1 MSPAAPTR
9 VLLAD
14 DHTLVRRGLR
24 LILEAEPDL
33 TVVAEA
39 GTGAEAVRQA
49 GTGVDIAVLDVSM
62 PILTG
67 LQAAAEIG
75 RRHPSVRRV
84 LLSMHS
90 NEQYLCEAAA
100 SGACGYVLKDAVD
113 EELVDACRAAARG
126 EGFVFPRAISAAARK
141 RVASAAAGDGLYEGP
156 LSSREREVL
165 KLIAEGHSGQQI
177 ASMLFISEKTV
188 DRHRSN
194 LLEKLDLRDRVDLTR
209 YAIRVGLA
217 EA

>member
-1 MSPAAPTR
+1 MTAARPTR

-24 LILEAEPDL
+24 MILEAEPDL

-39 GTGAEAVRQA
+39 GTGAEAVA
-49 GTGVDIAVLDVSM
+49 CASDADLAVLDVSM
-62 PILTG
+62 PRMTG
-67 LQAAAEIG
+67 LQAVAEI
-75 RRHPSVRRV
+75 RRKYPEVRTV

-90 NEQYLCEAAA
+90 NEQYLCEAAHA
-100 SGACGYVLKDAVD
+100 GAGGYVLKDAVD
-113 EELVDACRAAARG
+113 EELVDACRSATRDAP
-126 EGFVFPRAISAAARK
+126 FVFPRSTSSAVRERVERAAAGE
-141 RVASAAAGDGLYEGP
+141 VASAGP
-156 LSSREREVL
+156 LSDREREVL
-165 KLIAEGHSGQQI
+165 KLIAEGHTGQQI
-177 ASMLFISEKTV
+177 GALLFISEKTV

-209 YAIRVGLA
+209 YAIRVGLV